1 VHALAVSHGE
11 TADPWQSAIDD
22 DSLSCDIRLS
32 QEEVPQPLLREE
44 RRVWSCGGLKMIGLK
59 MIVRSLPKIS
69 VASAIIVLGSWAS
82 AAQDQTAK
90 LTVHWDKVIR
100 TSQTTPTL
108 QVVVNP
114 PLRRA
119 TPVHE
124 NAFRSLRDL
133 GADYVRYVPWLPY
146 PKLGVAELEPP
157 KDGKTSWD
165 FSAID
170 PMTVD
175 FLNATKGHSVIV
187 NFSTIPQWMYKTD
200 KPVTYPTDPNQVT
213 WTYEQG
219 TALRDPSMKEVA
231 DYYARL
237 VSWYTQGGFIDE
249 FGKRYESG
257 YHYSI
262 SHWEVLNEIDF
273 EHHIDA
279 ETYTRLYDE
288 VVNAMRKVQPDMR
301 FVGLALAMTTDPHY
315 FEYFL
320 DHKNHKPG
328 VPLDFISYHFYA
340 IPTADETPGAE
351 QFTYFDQ
358 ADGFLK
364 TVRYIEAIRKR
375 LSPETKT
382 TIDELG
388 VISADDI
395 AQDQPGH
402 VAKPIENSYWNLA
415 GAMYAYLFGEMT
427 KIGIDVAGESQL
439 VGFPTQFPSV
449 SMVDWNNGKPNAR
462 FWVLKLL
469 HDNFGAG
476 DKLVEIEPAT
486 PNNPYVYTIA
496 LLTKDGKKRVLLVNK
511 RARTFEVAIAGA
523 SGGQL
528 DYVDQTTGFE
538 LPASAKL
545 TADNVSLGG
554 FSVAV
559 VTLP

>member
-1 VHALAVSHGE
+1 MEDVMTVSFWNNASSALA
-11 TADPWQSAIDD
+11 
-22 DSLSCDIRLS
+22 
-32 QEEVPQPLLREE
+32 LLL
-44 RRVWSCGGLKMIGLK
+44 VCAGIATS
-59 MIVRSLPKIS
+59 
-69 VASAIIVLGSWAS
+69 
-82 AAQDQTAK
+82 QDQAV
-90 LTVHWDKVIR
+90 TVSIHWDKIISVSR
-100 TSQTTPTL
+100 TTPTL

-114 PLRRA
+114 PLQRGTA
-119 TPVHE
+119 VHD
-124 NAFRSLRDL
+124 NAFKVLHDL

-146 PKLGVAELEPP
+146 PKLAVAELDPP

-165 FSAID
+165 FALID
-170 PMTVD
+170 PMTTD
-175 FLNATKGHSVIV
+175 FLDATKGHSTIL

-200 KPVTYPTDPNQVT
+200 KPVEYPADPAQVT

-219 TALRDPSMKEVA
+219 TEFRDPTMKEVA

-237 VSWYTQGGFIDE
+237 LAWYTKGGFTDE
-249 FGKRYESG
+249 FGKRHESG

-262 SHWEVLNEIDF
+262 PYWEVLNEVDF
-273 EHHIDA
+273 EHHMTP

-288 VVNAMRKVQPDMR
+288 IVLAMKKVQPNMK
-301 FVGLALAMTTDPHY
+301 FVGLALAMPTEPHY

-320 DHKNHKPG
+320 DHRNHKQG

-340 IPTADETPGAE
+340 SPTPDQTPEVE

-364 TVRYIEAIRKR
+364 TVHYIESIRKR

-388 VISADDI
+388 VISADDA

-415 GAMYAYLFGEMT
+415 GALYAYLFGELS

-439 VGFPTQFPSV
+439 VGFPTQYPSV

-469 HDNFGAG
+469 RDSFVA
-476 DKLVEIEPAT
+476 DSKLVDIESNQPYIYSLAFAT
-486 PNNPYVYTIA
+486 Q
-496 LLTKDGKKRVLLVNK
+496 DGKKRVLLVNK
-511 RARTFEVAIAGA
+511 RNRTFDVTITGA
-523 SGGQL
+523 TGARL
-528 DYVDQTTGFE
+528 DYVDQTTSFQPPAMME
-538 LPASAKL
+538 LSSDTLK
-545 TADNVSLGG
+545 LGG
-554 FSVAV
+554 YSVAV
-559 VTLP
+559 LTLP

>member
-1 VHALAVSHGE
+1 MDQSL
-11 TADPWQSAIDD
+11 QSAIDD
-22 DSLSCDIRLS
+22 RVGRCEHSTPEEASEVRTVGISSNRAWENRMDYKLSPTITG
-32 QEEVPQPLLREE
+32 LL
-44 RRVWSCGGLKMIGLK
+44 
-59 MIVRSLPKIS
+59 
-69 VASAIIVLGSWAS
+69 AILLICSGSS
-82 AAQDQTAK
+82 TAQDQPAK
-90 LTVHWDKVIR
+90 VTVHWDKTLG
-100 TSQTTPTL
+100 TSQTKATL

-114 PLRRA
+114 PLERG
-119 TPVHE
+119 TPVHD
-124 NAFRSLRDL
+124 NAFKTLHDL

-165 FSAID
+165 FAAID
-170 PMTVD
+170 PMTID
-175 FLNATKGHSVIV
+175 FLDATKGHSVIL
-187 NFSTIPQWMYKTD
+187 NFSTILQWMYQTE
-200 KPVTYPTDPNQVT
+200 KPVGYPVDPSQVT
-213 WTYEQG
+213 WEYEQG
-219 TALRDPSMKEVA
+219 TELRDPSMKEVA

-237 VSWYTQGGFIDE
+237 ISWYTQGGFTDE
-249 FGKRYESG
+249 YGKRHESG

-262 SHWEVLNEIDF
+262 PYWEVLNEIDF

-279 ETYTRLYDE
+279 ETYTQLYDK
-288 VVNAMRKVQPDMR
+288 VVTAMKKVQPGMK
-301 FVGLALAMTTDPHY
+301 FVGLALAKTTNPHY

-320 DHKNHKPG
+320 DHKNHVSG
-328 VPLDFISYHFYA
+328 VPLDYISYHFYA
-340 IPTADETPGAE
+340 IPTPDETPETE

-364 TVRYIEAIRKR
+364 TVRYIESIRKR

-388 VISADDI
+388 VISADDT

-402 VAKPIENSYWNLA
+402 IAKPIENSYWNLA

-427 KIGIDVAGESQL
+427 KMGIDVAGGAPL

-511 RARTFEVAIAGA
+511 RARPFEVAIAGA